1 MNKNKFLLPLCLSVA
16 FTYPSFSQAQDSYQY
31 VAGAG
36 YANTDYDF
44 DFEITTLLG
53 VFQMYT
59 APVSYTEGPRAEAAF
74 LNRQPTLLLSYG
86 TVDFE
91 IATESIDG
99 TDLIAGFEYAN
110 QNTPFTFGVLYNQ
123 AEADETI
130 LGTEVEVTQDV
141 LGFQMGYYLT
151 GRSRISV
158 EYSQEE
164 NEILVGGSSFVQLE
178 QDTYGVSYKNVNYL
192 ENNRFLNINVGAA
205 YIDNDIDEQNTEFVV
220 AADYYFD
227 RAIRVGAG
235 IGINSGDNIFEE
247 GTTISVN
254 INAFLSPLASIG
266 FNFEQFSADEPD
278 NDEQTIGM
286 NFAIR
291 F

>member
-1 MNKNKFLLPLCLSVA
+1 L
-16 FTYPSFSQAQDSYQY
+16 FTYPAFSQAQDSYQY

-36 YANTDYDF
+36 YSNTDYDF
-44 DFEITTLLG
+44 DLEITSLLG

-59 APVSYTEGPRAEAAF
+59 APVSYTDGPRAEAAF
-74 LNRQPTLLLSYG
+74 LNRQPSLFLSYG

-91 IATESIDG
+91 IFTESIDG
-99 TDLIAGFEYAN
+99 TNLIAGFEYAS
-110 QNTPFTFGVLYNQ
+110 QNTPFTLGVLYNQ
-123 AEADETI
+123 AEANETI
-130 LGTEVEVTQDV
+130 FATEVEVTQDV
-141 LGFQMGYYLT
+141 LGFQLGYYLT
-151 GRSRISV
+151 NRSRLSA
-158 EYSQEE
+158 EYIQEE
-164 NEILVGGSSFVQLE
+164 NEILVGGSSFLQLE
-178 QDTYGVSYKNVNYL
+178 QDTYGVSFKNVIYL
-192 ENNRFLNINVGAA
+192 ENNRFLNINLGAA
-205 YIDNDIDEQNTEFVV
+205 YIDNDADEQNTEFAV

-235 IGINSGDNIFEE
+235 IGINSGDNVAEE

-266 FNFEQFSADEPD
+266 FNFEQFSADEQD
-278 NDEQTIGM
+278 NDDQTIAM